1 MEEKK
6 GGAWFANL
14 LTDINRTN
22 AAIVAAIYA
31 DHAAYDDDGNLA
43 KGVDLE
49 IMTAAMRSTAKRMTK
64 PGAGTEDI
72 ESALASSAILLG
84 HLSATWITSA
94 SGQHSVN
101 GVGLFSH
108 LALRALEQQR
118 KTLATLANI
127 RNPKR
132 VAFVK
137 QLNQAVNQQVNNGAA
152 NSLIDPISEKIQE
165 SRAPEL
171 LEVIPSER
179 LDTRTQSQ
187 AISGDPQMEA
197 LDAQH
202 RPENR
207 GRKGQE

>member
-1 MEEKK
+1 MAKNE
-6 GGAWFANL
+6 GGAWTASL
-14 LTDINRTN
+14 LTDINRTH
-22 AAIVAAIYA
+22 AATVAAIYR
-31 DHAAYDDDGNLA
+31 DHKTYGDDRRPA

-49 IMTAAMRSTAKRMTK
+49 IMTAALHSAAKRMTK

-84 HLSATWITSA
+84 HLSAMWLTS
-94 SGQHSVN
+94 SSDQHTTN

-108 LALRALEQQR
+108 LALKALEQQR

-137 QLNQAVNQQVNNGAA
+137 QLNQAVNQQVNNGENSSVAA
-152 NSLIDPISEKIQE
+152 IPEKNAE
-165 SRAPEL
+165 LRASEL
-171 LEVIPSER
+171 LEIIPSER
-179 LDTRTQSQ
+179 LDTRTQSE
-187 AISGDPQMEA
+187 AISGNPRLEA

-207 GRKGQE
+207 RREG